1 MYGRIARIGLAV
13 VALSV
18 GVAVASAMAT
28 GDAFSDDQGVHEP
41 AINALAAEGIL
52 DGTEC
57 GEGLFC
63 PQEPIRRWVAAVWLV
78 RALGEAPA
86 KASSGTGFGDVDYDE
101 WWVPYVE
108 RLADL
113 GISRGCGT
121 GPLRFCPDAVVT
133 RAQMATFLVRAF
145 DIEESLSSGFV
156 DTWNNVHEA
165 NIDALAA
172 ADITA
177 GCSTIPPRFCPE
189 KPVTRAQMA
198 TFIARARGLL
208 ESPAPA
214 GRPVDGYTAVATGRW
229 HTCGLRADGTI
240 QCWGANSWG
249 QADPPAGTYAAVAAG
264 HRHSCAVR
272 TDGAIRCWGND
283 YRGLTDVPPGTYT
296 EVTAGNAHNCGLLKD
311 GTARCWGNSDHGLT
325 DAPPGAYRAV
335 SAGSGYT
342 CGLRSDRTIEC
353 WGGAYH
359 YGHSDAPPGTH
370 TAIAGGSYHACAVR
384 TDGTV
389 HCWNG
394 RDYSG
399 AQEPPAGTYADV
411 VTGRYHS
418 CGLYADRTIRC
429 WGSEYGGVTDAPP
442 GSYTSISAGDH
453 HTCAVRIDGAIRCW
467 GYNDG
472 GQSDVPDDTDT

>member
-1 MYGRIARIGLAV
+1 MRWWIAWMGPAAAV
-13 VALSV
+13 LWV
-18 GVAVASAMAT
+18 GIAVAAAMAT
-28 GDAFSDDQGVHEP
+28 GDAFGDDQGVHEP

-86 KASSGTGFGDVDYDE
+86 EASSGTGFGDVDYDE

-145 DIEESLSSGFV
+145 DIEEAPSSGFV
-156 DTWNNVHEA
+156 DTWDNFHEA
-165 NIDALAA
+165 NIDALAT

-208 ESPAPA
+208 ESPGPA
-214 GRPVDGYTAVATGRW
+214 GKPVDGYAAVATGRW

-240 QCWGANSWG
+240 RCWGANSWG
-249 QADPPAGTYAAVAAG
+249 QADAPTGTYTGITAG
-264 HRHSCAVR
+264 HRHNCGLHTDR
-272 TDGAIRCWGND
+272 TIRCWGND
-283 YRGLTDVPPGTYT
+283 YG
-296 EVTAGNAHNCGLLKD
+296 
-311 GTARCWGNSDHGLT
+311 GLT
-325 DAPPGAYRAV
+325 DAPPGTYTGIT
-335 SAGSGYT
+335 AGHRHN
-342 CGLRSDRTIEC
+342 CGL
-353 WGGAYH
+353 
-359 YGHSDAPPGTH
+359 H
-370 TAIAGGSYHACAVR
+370 T
-384 TDGTV
+384 
-389 HCWNG
+389 
-394 RDYSG
+394 
-399 AQEPPAGTYADV
+399 
-411 VTGRYHS
+411 
-418 CGLYADRTIRC
+418 DRTIRC
-429 WGSEYGGVTDAPP
+429 WGNNEGDRAMCPRAATDPWPLGIWHTCGIRTDLTVQCWGTEYGGHTDVPP
-442 GSYTSISAGDH
+442 GAYI
-453 HTCAVRIDGAIRCW
+453 AIADRKR
-467 GYNDG
+467 
-472 GQSDVPDDTDT
+472 PHLLP